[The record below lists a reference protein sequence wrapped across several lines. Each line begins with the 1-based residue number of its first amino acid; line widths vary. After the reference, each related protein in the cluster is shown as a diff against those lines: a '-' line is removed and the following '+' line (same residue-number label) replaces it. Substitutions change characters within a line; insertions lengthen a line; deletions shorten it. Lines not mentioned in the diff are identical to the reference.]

1 MAPKSSS
8 CCVNIEINFVMSAK
22 KKITQDELR
31 KLMEAKKKKLTVG
44 NKKIESPLAKYP
56 FTAKHEVK

>member
-1 MAPKSSS
+1 
-8 CCVNIEINFVMSAK
+8 MSAT

-56 FTAKHEVK
+56 FTAEHEVK